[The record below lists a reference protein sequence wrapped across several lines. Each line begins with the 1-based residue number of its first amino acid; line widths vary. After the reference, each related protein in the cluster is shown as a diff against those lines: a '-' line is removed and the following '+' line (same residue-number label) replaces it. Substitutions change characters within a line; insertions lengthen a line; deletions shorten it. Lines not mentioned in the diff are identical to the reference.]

1 MSKEHMMMPQ
11 VNLGERL
18 RKIRAAKLAAERARD
33 EARVRAAYEQSQRE
47 RSSIHRTWCEYV
59 SYVITQIDQGK
70 EPKGRKVPD
79 VFVQDRVCLAYP
91 GHSHHDIWQEM
102 QTGAAQLGLEVSLVY
117 CHDGMGMKDWYE
129 IKVEPK

>member
-1 MSKEHMMMPQ
+1 MMPQ

-33 EARVRAAYEQSQRE
+33 EARVRAAYEQSERE
-47 RSSIHRTWCEYV
+47 RASIRRFCYEYV

-79 VFVQDRVCLAYP
+79 VFVQKGCSLDGVL
-91 GHSHHDIWQEM
+91 HSHHGIWCEM
-102 QTGAAQLGLEVSLVY
+102 QAGAAQLGLEVSLVY
-117 CHDGMGMKDWYE
+117 CHDGMGVKDWYE
-129 IKVEPK
+129 IKVEPKS